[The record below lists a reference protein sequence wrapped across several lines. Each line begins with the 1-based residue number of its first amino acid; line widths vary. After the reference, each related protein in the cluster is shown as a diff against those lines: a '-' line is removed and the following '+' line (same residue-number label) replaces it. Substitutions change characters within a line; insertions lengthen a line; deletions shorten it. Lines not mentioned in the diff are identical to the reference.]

1 MSNDL
6 IFFPVIAQIALT
18 LYVFIALQVAK
29 NKAVKAGEVNEER
42 RALYEDAWPISV
54 QQINNNIRNQFE
66 IPVLFY
72 VLCVVLWACNGVGIF
87 SLVIASLFVVSRCFH
102 VYVHTGSNFVP
113 LRRKLFVFGCIMVIV
128 LLFLCLASLVL
139 S

>member
-1 MSNDL
+1 MHNNV

-18 LYVFIALQVAK
+18 LYVFIALQAAK

-42 RALYEDAWPISV
+42 RALYDDAWPVSV

-72 VLCVVLWACNGVGIF
+72 VLCVVLWASNGVGIA
-87 SLVIASLFVVSRCFH
+87 SLAIASLFVLSRCFH

-113 LRRKLFVFGCIMVIV
+113 LRRKLFEFGCIMVIA
-128 LLFLCLASLVL
+128 LLMLCLASLVG